1 MYDFSDSTDFITYDR
16 NYTFAKEYEEE
27 LKYISSNVYFG
38 EEKYF
43 TVFELKGLESRIHS
57 Y

>member
-1 MYDFSDSTDFITYDR
+1 LYDFSDSTDFITYDR